1 MELPQLVPE
10 SMRPDGPAGLDGR
23 CGYCGRSL
31 ASVAVIYT
39 RARPACASARC
50 LHQALQESDRTEKR
64 AA

>member
-1 MELPQLVPE
+1 MELAQLMSE
-10 SMRPDGPAGLDGR
+10 SMRPHAPAGLDGT

-31 ASVAVIYT
+31 ASVAFIYT

-50 LHQALQESDRTEKR
+50 LHQALQESEKSKKR